1 MKTRFLIAALLLM
14 AFGSVKAQNK
24 PIPTPDG
31 DASKINTL
39 VVNCVGSVYLQQ
51 GERLMLNDYGHS
63 GVQYRVEDSVL
74 YLEGV
79 GTPRDVTIPNLTYLK
94 VSGTAGVRSKGQL
107 SGENLSINKMGT
119 GELSLEVGYNNI
131 YVHSTGTGDVIL
143 LGDCNVFCSEPKGL
157 GKVNTNH
164 LNYKV
169 LVAKNGDQWNMAFN
183 IDEDLNDPR
192 RHFLNGLVNNAAP
205 FFETESNRARESSA
219 NDKAGLE
226 DIDRLHLDELM
237 RELGENL
244 EMLSD
249 SVDWEQFERD
259 MEKWGESME
268 EWGRKMEKWGERF
281 EDKHSRDYD
290 SPRGCY
296 FSPAPDKNRRPEKK
310 SLLLD
315 ANWNGFEAGLNM
327 LIDPTMTYAYN
338 NPNGT
343 TGMEIRPL
351 RSWYFGFNIADVG
364 IAFNRRHTAGLFT
377 GVGIGWNNFS
387 WNNDVKIGYDSET
400 DGYTVVPIESDQV
413 VKNTKYGALF
423 LQMPLMFEVRPTR
436 HMYIDAGVTGGVR
449 IAQWNRVKYDNG
461 NSDKQFYGG
470 IGSGVRLLKL
480 DASLRVGGDDIGFFA
495 NYALLPLFKTSNAKV
510 HPVSFGFSIN
520 F

>member
-1 MKTRFLIAALLLM
+1 MKTRLFFAALLLL
-14 AFGSVKAQNK
+14 AFGTMKAQNEASQVK
-24 PIPTPDG
+24 VIRITGSGDVMVSQTPG
-31 DASKINTL
+31 QFSLMKE
-39 VVNCVGSVYLQQ
+39 
-51 GERLMLNDYGHS
+51 GEIVSD
-63 GVQYRVEDSVL
+63 YRVESNLLLLSSSDDYEVEVSQLENIQLLSSADVICKNTIKGDYINVYNSGSGDMVMKL
-74 YLEGV
+74 DYDTVHVIVNGSGDIILEG
-79 GTPRDVTIPNLTYLK
+79 RCK
-94 VSGTAGVRSKGQL
+94 VLEATLLGSGDLVANGMKADDSYIDIKG
-107 SGENLSINKMGT
+107 SGEAKGIDAVSLS
-119 GELSLEVGYNNI
+119 ELMAEL
-131 YVHSTGTGDVIL
+131 
-143 LGDCNVFCSEPKGL
+143 
-157 GKVNTNH
+157 NTN
-164 LNYKV
+164 
-169 LVAKNGDQWNMAFN
+169 
-183 IDEDLNDPR
+183 
-192 RHFLNGLVNNAAP
+192 
-205 FFETESNRARESSA
+205 
-219 NDKAGLE
+219 
-226 DIDRLHLDELM
+226 
-237 RELGENL
+237 LGR
-244 EMLSD
+244 LSD
-249 SVDWEQFERD
+249 TIDWKSFEAGMEQ
-259 MEKWGESME
+259 WGKEME

-449 IAQWNRVKYDNG
+449 IAQWNRVKYENG

-470 IGSGVRLLKL
+470 IGSGVRLFKL

-510 HPVSFGFSIN
+510 NPVSFGFSIN